1 MKCEID
7 ARGLSCPQPV
17 VLTKNKMKECN
28 EIKITVDNDTA
39 RENIKRLA
47 ENSGWSFKAAASGSN
62 YIITL
67 TGDNNQTAA
76 GVSEFIPSCAGEGAV
91 ISFSS
96 DKMGKGDDGLG
107 SILMKAFINTI
118 TTLDSTPS
126 ALVFYNSGVLLA
138 AEGSGVTDDLQ
149 SLNDKGVRLLIC
161 GTCVN
166 YFNIKDKVKTGTI
179 SNMFD
184 ILNTMNNASKVIN
197 P

>member
-7 ARGLSCPQPV
+7 ARGLACPQPV

-28 EIKITVDNDTA
+28 HIEITVDNETA
-39 RENIKRLA
+39 LENIKRLA
-47 ENSGWSFKAAASGSN
+47 GSSGWSYEDTVSGSN

-67 TGDNNQTAA
+67 KGDNTKTTDAPA
-76 GVSEFIPSCAGEGAV
+76 EFMTSCSGEGTV

-96 DKMGKGDDGLG
+96 DKMGKGDDELG
-107 SILMKAFINTI
+107 SILMKAFVHTI
-118 TTLDSTPS
+118 TTLDSLPS
-126 ALVFYNSGVLLA
+126 AIVFYNSGVMLA
-138 AEGSGVTDDLQ
+138 ADGSGVADDLNV
-149 SLNDKGVRLLIC
+149 LNKKGVQLLIC

-166 YFNIKDKVKTGTI
+166 YFKIGDKIKTGTI

-184 ILNTMNNASKVIN
+184 ILNTLSKATRIIN